1 MKNTRLGIVT
11 LALTLLWA
19 CASQPAQPVE
29 PPDTRAADEA
39 AIRGLV
45 KEWVAAAQAKD
56 PVKFA
61 SFYADDAVLMLE
73 QTPLFTGKT
82 AISETL
88 GPMMQDPNFAL
99 NFATTRVD
107 VARSGDLAS
116 EQGTFE
122 LTNSDQKTKKPV
134 VTKGKYVVVWKKQD
148 GAWKALVDA
157 PISNPPSVPTTR

>member
-1 MKNTRLGIVT
+1 MKSVRLAGVT
-11 LALTLLWA
+11 LALTLLSA
-19 CASQPAQPVE
+19 CAPQPAQPVE

-39 AIRGLV
+39 SIRGLV
-45 KEWVAAAQAKD
+45 KEWAGAARAKD
-56 PVKFA
+56 SAKFA

-82 AISETL
+82 AISDSI

-99 NFATTRVD
+99 HFETTRVD

-122 LTNSDQKTKKPV
+122 LTTSDQKTKKAV
-134 VTKGKYVVVWKKQD
+134 TTKGKYVVVWKKQD
-148 GAWKALVDA
+148 STWKVIVDA
-157 PISNPPSVPTTR
+157 PISNPPSEPTTK